1 MVGTLPLLGQDF
13 VKNARSLHHST
24 NVMTKILFYESIFTY
39 LILFL
44 RSVWQ
49 TLKVVECLN
58 LYRESYTNNL
68 IQTNQHFLYSFPVQ
82 VWDEGLATIA
92 RNYAEKCDFNHNK
105 LRSSSVGYYVGEN
118 LYVSYGMYTYTG
130 EHVSITCVQTNVK
143 QQYTYTQSI
152 QSMVF
157 VYSYGIPIN
166 MILRLFL

>member
-24 NVMTKILFYESIFTY
+24 NMMNKILFYESIFTY

-105 LRSSSVGYYVGEN
+105 LRSTSVGYYVGEN

-143 QQYTYTQSI
+143 QHYTYTQSTH
-152 QSMVF
+152 SMVF

-166 MILRLFL
+166 MILRLFF